1 MHPILLALKP
11 IAANI
16 AKTLVM
22 RKVKKEIT
30 REIKSIT
37 NGSPEVIEFVD
48 KVETAVVS
56 KKKVSAW
63 ASVGIALAYYLSST
77 GTITPELALLVDSL
91 LTNVNVLQ
99 LIESSVE

>member
-22 RKVKKEIT
+22 RKVTKEIT
-30 REIKSIT
+30 REIKTMANSDDETIKLVD
-37 NGSPEVIEFVD
+37 VI
-48 KVETAVVS
+48 ETAVVS

>member
-11 IAANI
+11 VAANI

-22 RKVKKEIT
+22 RKVTKEFK
-30 REIKSIT
+30 REMKSIT

-77 GTITPELALLVDSL
+77 GTISPELALLVDSL